1 MTDHV
6 VIGITGNIACGKST
20 VDAMLQDL
28 GAGYIVDADRVVHD
42 LLASDVDVQQAVA
55 ARFGPQVLS
64 TAGIDRRAL
73 GALVFADPRALH
85 DLEEILHPRVRLRI
99 TAQLAALPAG
109 TIAVVD
115 AVKLLQGSLASVC
128 TSRWWIT
135 AHQDQQLAR
144 LIEHRGLSRDEALR
158 RIAAGPRLD
167 DWRHCVDVVIDNSG
181 SLDETRA
188 QVEEAWRVATAPGVA
203 RR

>member
-85 DLEEILHPRVRLRI
+85 DLEEILHPRVRLQYHRAI
-99 TAQLAALPAG
+99 GGPAG
-109 TIAVVD
+109 
-115 AVKLLQGSLASVC
+115 GN
-128 TSRWWIT
+128 
-135 AHQDQQLAR
+135 
-144 LIEHRGLSRDEALR
+144 HRRGGCCQV
-158 RIAAGPRLD
+158 AAGLIGQCMHQPLVDHGASGPATGPLD
-167 DWRHCVDVVIDNSG
+167 R
-181 SLDETRA
+181 
-188 QVEEAWRVATAPGVA
+188 APGLES
-203 RR
+203 RRGSPADCRWPSPG